1 MIKPG
6 RMVAPTAV
14 RIPTPRQGSS
24 GTPPWRP
31 PMDSLS
37 ALPRKS
43 RRGSGSPLAGA
54 PLLFLNLFAPI
65 EFFRAVDTMASA
77 FETERERPNWV
88 AEGAS
93 SPQSLRRKD
102 RSARRG

>member
-1 MIKPG
+1 
-6 RMVAPTAV
+6 
-14 RIPTPRQGSS
+14 
-24 GTPPWRP
+24 
-31 PMDSLS
+31 MDSLS

-65 EFFRAVDTMASA
+65 EFFRAVDTMAFA

-93 SPQSLRRKD
+93 S
-102 RSARRG
+102 SAISQAQGPFGQARLKAKR